1 MAIPNLAHEKE
12 TLILDAAQ
20 NRIAR
25 FGFSKVTMDEIA
37 QDIGLAKASL
47 YYYYPT
53 KEHIFRAVVAREQD
67 KFLQQ
72 TKKILQQSGPAGK
85 KLKAYVRERISL
97 GKQLISLTAL
107 NSTIWQESK
116 PGVRDL
122 FVAFSRQE
130 MNNITSIV
138 SEGEQSGEFD
148 VASPEKT
155 AELILY
161 VLQGLRLRFL
171 QATQNQR
178 ETRIQI
184 DHFEKQVDLLVE
196 ILLHGIVKR
205 KVS

>member
-1 MAIPNLAHEKE
+1 MAIPNLAREKE

-85 KLKAYVRERISL
+85 KLKA
-97 GKQLISLTAL
+97 
-107 NSTIWQESK
+107 
-116 PGVRDL
+116 
-122 FVAFSRQE
+122 
-130 MNNITSIV
+130 
-138 SEGEQSGEFD
+138 
-148 VASPEKT
+148 
-155 AELILY
+155 
-161 VLQGLRLRFL
+161 
-171 QATQNQR
+171 
-178 ETRIQI
+178 
-184 DHFEKQVDLLVE
+184 
-196 ILLHGIVKR
+196 
-205 KVS
+205 